1 MKTSIFFLMICSLVA
16 CKNLKNT
23 TISDTSSSSEQA
35 KDADTNFQFIVS
47 FISTGS
53 GIDKTAKKQ
62 FEQFITEFENTNK
75 LKLNVV
81 ITKWG
86 REGEVNYC
94 FVLKELNR
102 DLQNIFITNTKS
114 TLSQSNLIR
123 FHENN
128 IE

>member
-23 TISDTSSSSEQA
+23 TISDTSTSSEQA

-47 FISTGS
+47 FISIGA

-62 FEQFITEFENTNK
+62 FEQLMTEFENTNK

-81 ITKWG
+81 IKKWG
-86 REGEVNYC
+86 REGELKYC
-94 FVLKELNR
+94 FVLKDLDREL
-102 DLQNIFITNTKS
+102 QEIFISKTKNT
-114 TLSQSNLIR
+114 LNQSSLIR
-123 FHENN
+123 YYQNS
-128 IE
+128 

>member
-23 TISDTSSSSEQA
+23 NNETSSSSEQA

-62 FEQFITEFENTNK
+62 FEQLMTEFENTNK

-81 ITKWG
+81 IKKWG
-86 REGEVNYC
+86 REGEVKYC
-94 FVLKELNR
+94 FVLKDLEREL
-102 DLQNIFITNTKS
+102 QEVFISKTKNTLK
-114 TLSQSNLIR
+114 QSNLVR
-123 FHENN
+123 YYYNED
-128 IE
+128 

>member
-23 TISDTSSSSEQA
+23 NINDTSSSSEQA

-62 FEQFITEFENTNK
+62 FEQLMTEFENTNK

-81 ITKWG
+81 IKKWG
-86 REGEVNYC
+86 REGELKYC
-94 FVLKELNR
+94 FLLKDLDREL
-102 DLQNIFITNTKS
+102 QEIFISKTKNT
-114 TLSQSNLIR
+114 LNQSSLIR
-123 FHENN
+123 YYQNS
-128 IE
+128 

>member
-1 MKTSIFFLMICSLVA
+1 MICSLVA

-23 TISDTSSSSEQA
+23 TIRDTSSTSEQA

-47 FISTGS
+47 FISTGA

-62 FEQFITEFENTNK
+62 FEQFIIEFENTNK

-86 REGEVNYC
+86 REGEVKYC
-94 FVLKELNR
+94 FVLKDLEH
-102 DLQNIFITNTKS
+102 DLQEIFISNTKN
-114 TLSQSNLIR
+114 TLNQSSLIR
-123 FHENN
+123 YYYN
-128 IE
+128 

>member
-23 TISDTSSSSEQA
+23 TISDTSTSSEQA

-47 FISTGS
+47 FISIGA

-62 FEQFITEFENTNK
+62 FEQLMTEFENTNK

-81 ITKWG
+81 IKKWG

-94 FVLKELNR
+94 FVLKNLDRELKNT
-102 DLQNIFITNTKS
+102 FITNTKS
-114 TLSQSNLIR
+114 TLSQSNLVR